1 MADFDANWAFAQYES
16 VRCALPKAKFPSF
29 SEPISCFADLA
40 DRFDVFLLDAFGV
53 LNIGDTAIPS
63 ALDQVAQLKAAG
75 KRVMVL
81 TNGATYPTAAAQA
94 KYRKFG
100 FDFDINDVV
109 SSRDALAVWI
119 SRQTLGLLGVMAGPE
134 ASFGDLSGSTILLGK
149 NRNDYDR
156 VSGFLAMSTIGW
168 ENDQN
173 ALLLASLKEKPRPLL
188 VGNPDIVAPRETG
201 LTLEPG
207 YFAHKIASE
216 TGIVPKFFGKPFGN
230 VFDLA
235 FSRLD
240 KPNKDRVL
248 MVGDTLHTDVL
259 GGAAYGIKTALV
271 SEYGLFAGLNV
282 RRYINDSG
290 ITPDF
295 ITGLE

>member
-16 VRCALPKAKFPSF
+16 VRSSLPTAIFPTF
-29 SEPISCFADLA
+29 SEPISCFAELV

-53 LNIGDTAIPS
+53 LNVGDTAIPS
-63 ALDQVAQLKAAG
+63 ALKQVAQLQVAG
-75 KRVMVL
+75 KHVMVL
-81 TNGATYPTAAAQA
+81 TNGATHPTAVAQA
-94 KYRKFG
+94 KYHKFG

-109 SSRDALAVWI
+109 SSRDVLAEWI
-119 SRQTLGLLGVMAGPE
+119 TKHSLGLLGVMGGPGISLE
-134 ASFGDLSGSTILLGK
+134 ELPCNTILLGE
-149 NRNDYDR
+149 NRGDYDR
-156 VSGFLAMSTIGW
+156 VSGFLALSSIGW
-168 ENDQN
+168 QTEQQ
-173 ALLLASLKEKPRPLL
+173 ALLLASLKERPRSLL

-207 YFAHKIASE
+207 YFAHQVATE
-216 TGIVPKFFGKPFGN
+216 TGIVPQFFGKPFSA
-230 VFDLA
+230 VYDLA

-240 KPNKDRVL
+240 EPNNERVL

-271 SEYGLFAGLNV
+271 TEYGLFAGLNV
-282 RRYINDSG
+282 RRYIKESG

-295 ITGLE
+295 ITGLK